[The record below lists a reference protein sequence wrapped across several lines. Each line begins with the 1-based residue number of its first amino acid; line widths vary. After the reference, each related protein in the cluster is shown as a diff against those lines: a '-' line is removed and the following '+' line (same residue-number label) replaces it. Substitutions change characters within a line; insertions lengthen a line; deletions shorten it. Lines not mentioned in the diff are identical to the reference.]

1 MSRGKKVVADGTSAF
16 ARFTGC
22 SFTLEVCPWEIRED
36 LPAGKPNILQGRSTD
51 SPSPSLYNG
60 TVRGESKLAKMVCS
74 GSLTP
79 VL

>member
-1 MSRGKKVVADGTSAF
+1 MPDLLDALSLW
-16 ARFTGC
+16 RFVLGQ
-22 SFTLEVCPWEIRED
+22 LEG
-36 LPAGKPNILQGRSTD
+36 AYLQVLIV
-51 SPSPSLYNG
+51 SPISCRVKYKIFSPSLYNG